1 VVSFLADFSLSEI
14 DTLSIN
20 YSPFVMKRFN
30 GINPTDAQVKLRGAR
45 LPRGKKSTAGA

>member
-1 VVSFLADFSLSEI
+1 LADFSLSEI

-20 YSPFVMKRFN
+20 YSPFVMKRFK
-30 GINPTDAQVKLRGAR
+30 GINPTNAQGKLRGAR